1 MKIPCSKQ
9 ALAIYEFLR
18 PSWAIRDSDW
28 KQDKTETKQTNEQ
41 KSNIKLNNNG
51 NTFRK
56 TLIWKPKL

>member
-9 ALAIYEFLR
+9 ALAIYEFLT

-41 KSNIKLNNNG
+41 KNQHQTEQQWKYLQKD
-51 NTFRK
+51 TDWK
-56 TLIWKPKL
+56 T